1 MKQLQKEL
9 IKDISDRAIDLVDD
23 QTYRHWNQFL
33 KPEAVEH
40 LRDVIESTILHSL
53 P

>member
-1 MKQLQKEL
+1 MKRLQKEL

-23 QTYRHWNQFL
+23 QTYRYWNQFL
-33 KPEAVEH
+33 RPEAIDH
-40 LRDVIESTILHSL
+40 LRDTIESAILHSL